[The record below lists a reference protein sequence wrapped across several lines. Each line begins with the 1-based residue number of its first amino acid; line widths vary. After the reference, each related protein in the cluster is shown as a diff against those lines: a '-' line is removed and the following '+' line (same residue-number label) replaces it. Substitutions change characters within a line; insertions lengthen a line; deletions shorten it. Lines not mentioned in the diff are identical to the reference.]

1 MTTSGETAD
10 AAVAA
15 GLPFWVLL
23 WIAGADDNVELGEVE
38 VFQRMLERRSW
49 CKSALAR
56 RLLPQALEA
65 YPGLWQAFAKK
76 TVTRELSPVERGL
89 QASARLT
96 DEADFALF
104 KKDLETL
111 AEALARATGGF
122 LGLGSISPE
131 EEAALRDL
139 RELSAR
145 VRHGVAQPPPPKPA
159 QAARAADDEAG
170 EGEAPADGPRTVV
183 DLKPIVPRAVQQKWT
198 RGRIRLCV
206 VETVQETHD
215 VKTFRFVGEPRV
227 EFAYLPGQFITL
239 DLTIGG
245 VPVKR
250 SYSISSSPTRQ
261 GTLEI
266 TVKRVPGGLVSNW
279 LHDNVKPGFRVNV
292 SGPGGKFSCLPEA
305 PPRMVLLSAG
315 SGITPAMSMARALFD
330 QRAPS
335 DVVFLHSARSL
346 NDVPFLAELRAMEQR
361 WPGFKVGLV
370 LTRPAPEDGWTG
382 HSGRLAPR
390 MVLDLVPGYRQR
402 TVFACGPTPFMD
414 HARGVMTEL
423 GFPLHNFHME
433 SFGGAKGAEEKKSAR
448 PASIAELLPK
458 PSAVPARRP
467 VTLGAGQ
474 APAASAGKSSSP
486 GGAGAAG
493 AAKLTKVVFAKA
505 GREVAHD
512 GGTPILELAER
523 LGVNIPSACR
533 AGVCGTCA
541 VQVSSGEVQMECT
554 DGLSAADRKAGKVLT
569 CVGKPVGA
577 VVVEA

>member
-1 MTTSGETAD
+1 MVTSGGTAD

-49 CKSALAR
+49 CKSALAK

-76 TVTRELSPVERGL
+76 AVSRELPPIERGL
-89 QASARLT
+89 QATARLT

-131 EEAALRDL
+131 EDAALREL

-145 VRHGVAQPPPPKPA
+145 VKHGVAPPPPKKPVSV
-159 QAARAADDEAG
+159 ARAPEGGAG
-170 EGEAPADGPRTVV
+170 EVEEGEAQPEGPRTAV
-183 DLKPIVPRAVQQKWT
+183 DLQPIAPRAVQQKWT

-227 EFAYLPGQFITL
+227 EFVYLPGQFITL
-239 DLTIGG
+239 DLTIDGA
-245 VPVKR
+245 PVKR

-279 LHDNVKPGFRVNV
+279 MHDNVKPGFRVNV

-330 QRAPS
+330 QRAQS
-335 DVVFLHSARSL
+335 EIVFLHSARSL
-346 NDVPFLAELRAMEQR
+346 NDVPFLAELRTMEQR
-361 WPGFKVGLV
+361 WPRFKVGLV

-402 TVFACGPTPFMD
+402 TIFACGPTPFMD

-433 SFGGAKGAEEKKSAR
+433 SFGGAKGAAEKKPGR

-458 PSAVPARRP
+458 PSATAARRP

-474 APAASAGKSSSP
+474 APGAKASAP
-486 GGAGAAG
+486 GAAG
-493 AAKLTKVVFAKA
+493 AGAKLTKVVFAKA

-512 GGTPILELAER
+512 GSLPILELAER
-523 LGVNIPSACR
+523 LGVSIPSACR

-577 VVVEA
+577 VVVEV